1 MGERSSEEIIELARQ
16 EILARQHRTANDR
29 ITREMPWRFVFLG
42 CLGTLLLAL
51 LIWPSVPLHWK
62 MYAVVHG
69 VCAQIHNV
77 ELGGA
82 QLPLCARNTGIY
94 ASYLITTLYLLALG
108 RGRAAKLPPWPVTL
122 MLGLLVVIMGVDGFN
137 SMFRDL
143 FLPHLYTPRNELR
156 TLTGIGMGTAMA
168 VAMLV
173 IINLS
178 LRKDADPEQRIL
190 NGWLELGGVLLL
202 SLLVLTGMYGNLAF
216 MFWPIAIVAW
226 TGIVGILFC
235 VNLLV
240 IALLMRYE
248 GSVTRL
254 TQLARPATVALFVT
268 GAMLGAMSWAR
279 FWLEGQGLV
288 L

>member
-16 EILARQHRTANDR
+16 EILARQHRTANVR